1 MAAISEDVEMAEE
14 PKVAIPEPQ
23 QQPGF
28 FAKAANFM
36 GFGGDKKKKVV
47 KRSSN
52 SSSDEDMDEERYM

>member
-1 MAAISEDVEMAEE
+1 MAEE

-36 GFGGDKKKKVV
+36 GFGGDKKKKDV